1 MAAAGRSKLVLV
13 VSYQSETTDRQIV
26 AVVTGKIA
34 IATCGVL
41 LLANGYN
48 LIFSIFYNFTKLSC
62 LLALPR

>member
-13 VSYQSETTDRQIV
+13 VSYRSETMDRQIV
-26 AVVTGKIA
+26 AVVTGKIS

-48 LIFSIFYNFTKLSC
+48 LIFSIFL
-62 LLALPR
+62 